1 MIECS
6 KSKPKVYKRPIRRN
20 ENIFESQYELI
31 MNSTKLPKV
40 RENAGVQIV
49 IDFSFHPVGLE
60 SDASFVDQAQREV
73 MQKQSYSG
81 LLSTLT

>member
-1 MIECS
+1 
-6 KSKPKVYKRPIRRN
+6 
-20 ENIFESQYELI
+20 

>member
-1 MIECS
+1 
-6 KSKPKVYKRPIRRN
+6 
-20 ENIFESQYELI
+20 

-49 IDFSFHPVGLE
+49 IDFSFHPIGLE
-60 SDASFVDQAQREV
+60 SDASFVDQPQSEV

-81 LLSTLT
+81 LLFDTHLKIALSVVNLKSM